1 MHASLYSWTLLLA
14 LVASGIGALLFDY
27 FLIMRLIRRGAP
39 RILVRIANL
48 AGSLGLLC
56 MIFSVVVHFSF
67 GHAAGTPEPMGIAEF
82 LMEHKAYWLIAA
94 FILFSYLGPALLRAE
109 DGNGV

>member
-1 MHASLYSWTLLLA
+1 MLA

-27 FLIMRLIRRGAP
+27 FLVMRLIRRGAP
-39 RILVRIANL
+39 RLLVRIANT

-67 GHAAGTPEPMGIAEF
+67 GHTAGTPEPMGVAEF
-82 LMEHKAYWLIAA
+82 LAEHKAYWLVAA
-94 FILFSYLGPALLRAE
+94 FILLSYLGPVLLRVE
-109 DGNGV
+109 DSDAV